1 MGFDEYSKRLQEI
14 ITTLEKN
21 NLSIEEGIKLYEEG
35 VEISK
40 KCYDILNKSK
50 GKITFLKNE
59 LEEIKLN
66 DDIDL

>member
-1 MGFDEYSKRLQEI
+1 MNFEEGNKRLQEI
-14 ITTLEKN
+14 VSKLEN
-21 NLSIEEGIKLYEEG
+21 NNISIEEGIKLYEEG

-40 KCYDILNKSK
+40 KCYEILNESK

-66 DDIDL
+66 DEEDI

>member
-50 GKITFLKNE
+50 GKITFLKN
-59 LEEIKLN
+59 
-66 DDIDL
+66 